1 MNKTENYRKLEER
14 KWKKKKKKELMK
26 CRYRYRYIITQS
38 YLIVEG
44 IEQLQRAKI

>member
-1 MNKTENYRKLEER
+1 ME
-14 KWKKKKKKELMK
+14 KKKKKKLMK

-44 IEQLQRAKI
+44 IEQLQRAKIWKFQKLATERNFLS